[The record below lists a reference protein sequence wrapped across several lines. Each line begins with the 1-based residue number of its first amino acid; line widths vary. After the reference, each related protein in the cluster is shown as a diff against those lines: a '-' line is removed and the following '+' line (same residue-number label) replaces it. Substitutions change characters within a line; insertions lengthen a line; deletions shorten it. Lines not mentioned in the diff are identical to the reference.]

1 VNNGRPI
8 QFVGGLHDRY
18 GPVVRIS
25 PDELSFADPQ
35 AWRDIYGR
43 GSKEGKGSN
52 PPKHWLRYGRSV
64 NGASSLLNTQDP
76 AEHARSR
83 KIFTPAFSDR
93 ALAQQAQVFTKYA
106 DQLVQNLKQGQ
117 IFDLVRMFN
126 FTTFDIMGD
135 FTFGESLH
143 MLDKAEYDPWVNIIF
158 KNVKRGVKLN
168 LIDNYYPLAGRVVR
182 ALLGKTLERMQREH
196 FGYCVT
202 RVTKRLEK
210 GRATEG
216 IDLWDLVLKKGE
228 IGEVGLRREHMDVNA
243 DLFMIAGTE
252 TTATLLSGLIYLLLT
267 HPGSMKKLVAEV
279 RGAFAT
285 SDDIDLELT
294 KSLPYLNAC
303 IKEAL
308 RRYPPLPVALPHLT
322 PAQGSTICG
331 HYVPPNVSHQ
341 AVSDLAM
348 TLMDLLGHC
357 RGFSLSHLPVTQA
370 VQRPAFLYSRAL
382 DR

>member
-1 VNNGRPI
+1 MGE
-8 QFVGGLHDRY
+8 LHGRY

-43 GSKEGKGSN
+43 GPKEVKGSN
-52 PPKHWLRYGRSV
+52 PPKHWPRYGRSV
-64 NGASSLLNTQDP
+64 NGASSLLNTQNP

-93 ALAQQAQVFTKYA
+93 ALAQQAQIFTKYA
-106 DQLVQNLKQGQ
+106 DQLVQNLRQGQ

-143 MLDKAEYDPWVNIIF
+143 MLDKAEYDPWVKIIF
-158 KNVKRGVKLN
+158 QNVKRGVKLN
-168 LIDNYYPLAGRVVR
+168 LIDNYYPLAGRVVH
-182 ALLGKTLERMQREH
+182 ALLGKTLEKMQREH

-210 GRATEG
+210 GRATSG
-216 IDLWDLVLKKGE
+216 IDLWDLVLKEGE
-228 IGEVGLRREHMDVNA
+228 KGEVGLSREEMDSNA

-267 HPGSMKKLVAEV
+267 HPFSMNKLVAEV
-279 RGAFAT
+279 RGAFKT
-285 SDDIDLELT
+285 SDDIDLEIT
-294 KSLPYLNAC
+294 QGLPYLNAC

-322 PAQGSTICG
+322 PPQGSTICG
-331 HYVPPNVSHQ
+331 HYVPPHVSHE
-341 AVSDLAM
+341 AMCYLA
-348 TLMDLLGHC
+348 TALMDLLGHC
-357 RGFSLSHLPVTQA
+357 CGVSLGNLPVSEA
-370 VQRPAFLYSRAL
+370 VQTPPFFHSRAL